1 MTEATMADDP
11 NARGPQDRSRINVN
25 QTHEVRY
32 WSQKLGVSEEELR
45 KAVEA
50 VGPMADAVERR
61 LRGSRQ
67 PH

>member
-1 MTEATMADDP
+1 MADDP
-11 NARGPQDRSRINVN
+11 NARGPQDRSRININ

-61 LRGSRQ
+61 LRESRQ

>member
-1 MTEATMADDP
+1 MADDP
-11 NARGPQDRSRINVN
+11 NTRGPQDRSRININ
-25 QTHEVRY
+25 QSHEVRY

-61 LRGSRQ
+61 LRGSS
-67 PH
+67 PAH